1 MTDEQYWALIEL
13 AKTQLLLTERESHW
27 RLYIEGITDLAY
39 AIGDFE
45 TMSRLDTRLSLMW
58 EQKRLEGMI

>member
-45 TMSRLDTRLSLMW
+45 TMSRLYTRLSLMW